1 MRGRIAPLVFVLAAC
16 VAAASPAPRGWSRLV
31 LSHGFASGRGYSV
44 AVPPGVTQKPIEG
57 IDSDVAALGGRG
69 LTMLFDY
76 GTYGGAPSCGS
87 RPLCAERV
95 ETIGGRRGR
104 TMAEQGAFE
113 GHRGATR
120 AFSAFVHEGGAIGLA
135 VQAYCDDRAAC
146 ARAAAIVRTIRFAR

>member
-1 MRGRIAPLVFVLAAC
+1 MRRRVAPILALAAC
-16 VAAASPAPRGWSRLV
+16 LAAASPAPRGWTRLV
-31 LSHGFASGRGYSV
+31 LSRGFASGHGYSV
-44 AVPPGVTQKPIEG
+44 AVPPGIGRKPIEG

-87 RPLCAERV
+87 RPLCVVRV
-95 ETIGGRRGR
+95 ETIGDRPGR
-104 TMAEQGAFE
+104 TMAEQGVFE

-135 VQAYCDDRAAC
+135 VQAYCDDQAAC
-146 ARAAAIVRTIRFAR
+146 DRAAAIVRSIRFAR